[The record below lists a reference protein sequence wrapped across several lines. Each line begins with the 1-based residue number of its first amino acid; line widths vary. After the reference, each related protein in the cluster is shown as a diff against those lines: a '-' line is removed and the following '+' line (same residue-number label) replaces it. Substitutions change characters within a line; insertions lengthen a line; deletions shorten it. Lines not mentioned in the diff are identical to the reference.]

1 MKASPLCYVFLLQY
15 WNCLYLRS
23 LAIQLF
29 QEVNSLVLL
38 AQMQTENPF
47 GCPAT
52 ATEFYAS
59 TCECEHWNCICY
71 LKSNSLKYKDCTFW
85 SPDTNP
91 ARKNPKKAMIA
102 FFQQKSCMCTVF
114 VPGSETHLSI
124 EPPHFWKGTEW
135 EQRRKKGFHFSDTA
149 QGFFSLVVCQSHQ
162 PPGAPGAVQPEGRK
176 ASEQLTCTTAVKL
189 GFKYW
194 LKQLFSFFP

>member
-102 FFQQKSCMCTVF
+102 FFQQKIMHVHRVCTWVRNTFKHWTPIFLKRHWMGAEKKKRISFLWYCPRLFLTGSLPIPSASRCPRSCAAW
-114 VPGSETHLSI
+114 GQ
-124 EPPHFWKGTEW
+124 KG
-135 EQRRKKGFHFSDTA
+135 QRATYLHYCS
-149 QGFFSLVVCQSHQ
+149 
-162 PPGAPGAVQPEGRK
+162 
-176 ASEQLTCTTAVKL
+176 
-189 GFKYW
+189 
-194 LKQLFSFFP
+194 

>member
-59 TCECEHWNCICY
+59 ICECEHWNCICY

-135 EQRRKKGFHFSDTA
+135 EQRRKKRISFLWYCPRLFLTG
-149 QGFFSLVVCQSHQ
+149 SLPIPS
-162 PPGAPGAVQPEGRK
+162 
-176 ASEQLTCTTAVKL
+176 ASWCPRSCAARGQKGQRATYLHYC
-189 GFKYW
+189 
-194 LKQLFSFFP
+194 S